1 MTWVIWSRTE
11 PNAVTC
17 TSIHCCLYAWL
28 LSERWGGR
36 SLCLF
41 WLRQEKMCQLSF
53 FFLLLE
59 LNSSIKTR
67 VRVHFFDYFSARQS
81 PVFTLCMQ
89 HCITF
94 LLYNV
99 QLPYFAI
106 LVLLISQR
114 LEKTSTLV
122 LSLMSLVWS
131 EYSYQKLVY
140 ACFSLWQQNNTVKA
154 TGAKQQ
160 INMPNLQQTTE

>member
-1 MTWVIWSRTE
+1 
-11 PNAVTC
+11 
-17 TSIHCCLYAWL
+17 
-28 LSERWGGR
+28 
-36 SLCLF
+36 
-41 WLRQEKMCQLSF
+41 
-53 FFLLLE
+53 
-59 LNSSIKTR
+59 
-67 VRVHFFDYFSARQS
+67 
-81 PVFTLCMQ
+81 MQ
-89 HCITF
+89 HCVTF

-106 LVLLISQR
+106 HVLLTGQR

-131 EYSYQKLVY
+131 EYSYQKFVY

-154 TGAKQQ
+154 TGEKQQQ